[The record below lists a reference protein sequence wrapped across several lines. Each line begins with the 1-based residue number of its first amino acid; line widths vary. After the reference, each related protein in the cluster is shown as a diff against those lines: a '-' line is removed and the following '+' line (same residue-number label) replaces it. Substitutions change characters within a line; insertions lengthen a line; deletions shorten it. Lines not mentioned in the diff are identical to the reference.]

1 MYYLL
6 TNSVGN
12 YCITNLSIMGDY
24 DTKSIQDAVKDFRNH
39 PYTIIPKPVIRKHKF
54 YWSDSDDRYS
64 YTILATST
72 QLDFTPQSHPELYV

>member
-6 TNSVGN
+6 MNSTGA
-12 YCITNLSIMGDY
+12 YCITNLSRMGDY
-24 DTKSIQDAVKDFRNH
+24 DTSTIVGAIKDFHEN
-39 PYTIIPKPVIRKHKF
+39 PYRIPSTPVIKGNKF
-54 YWSDSDDRYS
+54 YWESTQERAS